1 MSGSITVISGPAG
14 VGKGTVVRQLRK
26 LHPEVWVSVS
36 ATTRAP
42 RPGEVDGVD
51 YLFRS
56 ETEFDQLI
64 ASGGMLEWATV
75 HGKHRYGTPSAPVF
89 TVQGEGRPVIL
100 EIDLQGAR
108 QVRETLP
115 TAQYVFLAPPDWDTL
130 VERLEGRG
138 TESAAQVERRL
149 QTARIEL
156 AAAEREFDRII
167 VNDDVSRAV
176 AELVDFLGL

>member
-42 RPGEVDGVD
+42 RPGEADGVD

-56 ETEFDQLI
+56 EAEFDQLI
-64 ASGGMLEWATV
+64 ASGGMLEWAIV

-89 TVQGEGRPVIL
+89 AVQGEGRPVIL

-108 QVRETLP
+108 QVREKLP
-115 TAQYVFLAPPDWDTL
+115 SAQYVFLAPPDWDTL

-138 TESAAQVERRL
+138 TESADQVEQRL
-149 QTARIEL
+149 ETARIEL